1 MNRSGKIILSILLV
15 LVFVAA
21 AALVIYHET
30 RVPQNEREALNRM
43 IELQEEGRYDKAA
56 QTMQTWMGDSKRDT
70 SHDGFMYGQ
79 IAFVYI
85 AKAYK
90 RPAMKDES
98 VRRAEENLQK
108 ALTFYEE
115 HPQDGLT
122 LEPFEI
128 GGSYEILGDLS
139 EKDKCRLYE
148 KAHGLLVRQLPLIKG
163 DAYTAYGH
171 TTQLAPV
178 RNDVRKHLASVIG
191 KSSKA
196 GCPAYSEQ

>member
-1 MNRSGKIILSILLV
+1 MDRSSKVFLLALLLIFV
-15 LVFVAA
+15 GLAAWLV
-21 AALVIYHET
+21 YHET
-30 RVPQNEREALNRM
+30 RIPQNERQALNRM
-43 IELQEEGRYDKAA
+43 IELQEEGRYDRAA
-56 QTMQTWMGDSKRDT
+56 QTMRTWMQDRRRDSSR
-70 SHDGFMYGQ
+70 DGFLYGQ

-90 RPAMKDES
+90 RPRTGGES

-115 HPQDGLT
+115 HPEDGLT

-148 KAHGLLVRQLPLIKG
+148 KAHRLLVQQLPLIKG
-163 DAYTAYGH
+163 DSYTAYGH
-171 TTQLAPV
+171 TAPLDPV
-178 RNDVRKHLASVIG
+178 RGEVNKHLDAVNE
-191 KSSKA
+191 KLSKA
-196 GCPAYSEQ
+196 GCQAHSTQ